1 MAIPLPPAN
10 AVAKLIGDL
19 IGRPVTAKTAPLAN
33 IEPKARAV
41 AAYVDEKNA
50 LQVVAFCDIA
60 VGASLGAA
68 LVMIP
73 PAVVDDCIKAKA
85 LDEMMAENLYEV
97 FNVLSAIFPKSG
109 GPRLLLRALHATETP
124 DDVTACLAKP
134 GTRMD
139 VEMSVGGYRSGRMG
153 IVTV

>member
-1 MAIPLPPAN
+1 MAVPLPPAH

-41 AAYVDEKNA
+41 AAYVDESNA
-50 LQVVAFCDIA
+50 LRAVAMCDIA

-73 PAVVDDCIKAKA
+73 PAAVDDCIKAKEI
-85 LDEMMAENLYEV
+85 DGMMSENLYEV
-97 FNVLSAIFPKSG
+97 FNVLSAIFPKNG
-109 GPRLLLRALHATETP
+109 GPRLLLRALHATEMP
-124 DDVTACLAKP
+124 DDVTAALAKP
-134 GTRMD
+134 GARMD
-139 VEMSVGGYRSGRMG
+139 VEMSVGGYRSGRMA
-153 IVTV
+153 IITQ